1 MYILIYFLGIIG
13 FLVIL
18 NNPIIFFLLALI
30 SIFLTLFLVQS
41 RIFFFYL
48 ITLLIALKP
57 ITIDLFF
64 WNKYIFGF
72 KATHIFSVSLIILAF
87 FLIFKLKVK
96 ITKFNL
102 WILPTIYFLYHFF
115 ITLFSIQYGI
125 IFGSLDYFLRN
136 CAGVPF
142 FFLIG
147 HLLENEKDFNKFLK
161 IILIPLIILIVFS
174 TIFTFYRIDEFYMIT
189 GNQKQFWRLKLLYHD
204 STQLVIYLT
213 MAFIILCY
221 LFIKE
226 NKIYY
231 LALIYLTT
239 IPIYATQTR
248 SAWTSSSIVFLFFSI
263 YKKKLYYLIPII
275 LFIILNL
282 DSIIQRWDYA
292 GIEFDEES
300 GFSGRVGLWKFG
312 ILYFINSDLINK
324 IFGVVFVP
332 MDFHNQYVHWLVSNG
347 IFGLLFNLFIFLTLI
362 IRAFLLNKNL
372 IIIMAFL
379 WIFISNF
386 SANFLTMPNVNIFLW
401 SILGYELKKR
411 ENLSTS

>member
-147 HLLENEKDFNKFLK
+147 HLLENEKD
-161 IILIPLIILIVFS
+161 
-174 TIFTFYRIDEFYMIT
+174 
-189 GNQKQFWRLKLLYHD
+189 
-204 STQLVIYLT
+204 
-213 MAFIILCY
+213 
-221 LFIKE
+221 
-226 NKIYY
+226 
-231 LALIYLTT
+231 
-239 IPIYATQTR
+239 
-248 SAWTSSSIVFLFFSI
+248 
-263 YKKKLYYLIPII
+263 YKK
-275 LFIILNL
+275 
-282 DSIIQRWDYA
+282 Q
-292 GIEFDEES
+292 
-300 GFSGRVGLWKFG
+300 
-312 ILYFINSDLINK
+312 
-324 IFGVVFVP
+324 
-332 MDFHNQYVHWLVSNG
+332 
-347 IFGLLFNLFIFLTLI
+347 
-362 IRAFLLNKNL
+362 
-372 IIIMAFL
+372 
-379 WIFISNF
+379 
-386 SANFLTMPNVNIFLW
+386 
-401 SILGYELKKR
+401 
-411 ENLSTS
+411 